1 MCVPGFNSLIGY
13 IMCSREHIMYNM
25 YYRELYMVFIVE
37 AVESV
42 DLVSMYS
49 LSCCSLVYCF

>member
-1 MCVPGFNSLIGY
+1 
-13 IMCSREHIMYNM
+13 MYNM
-25 YYRELYMVFIVE
+25 YYRDLYMVIIVE